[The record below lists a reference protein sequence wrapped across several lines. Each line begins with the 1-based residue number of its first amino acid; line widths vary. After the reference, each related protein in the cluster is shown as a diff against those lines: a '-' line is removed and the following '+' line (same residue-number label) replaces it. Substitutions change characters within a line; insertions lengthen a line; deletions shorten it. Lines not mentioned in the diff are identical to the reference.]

1 MNTTSPNF
9 WYKSSIFLKYLISN
23 ATSPTYLLMKNHLFI
38 LRSQRPNFHD
48 FYVFWGM
55 MTKTG
60 IFTKICENRWGTKIE
75 FGHEN
80 SWKQMGYKIGV
91 LARKIRENK
100 CCTKNRILAQKIRE
114 INCSTKIQLG
124 HEKSWKQ
131 MGYKIGVLARKMR
144 GIKRWRIRVRAPSI
158 LRSKR
163 KQNKLLI
170 DFWFWILRFKKCD
183 R

>member
-1 MNTTSPNF
+1 MN
-9 WYKSSIFLKYLISN
+9 
-23 ATSPTYLLMKNHLFI
+23 NHLFI
-38 LRSQRPNFHD
+38 LRSQRPD
-48 FYVFWGM
+48 FSRFLRFLGYDD
-55 MTKTG
+55 
-60 IFTKICENRWGTKIE
+60 ENGH
-75 FGHEN
+75 FHEN
-80 SWKQMGYKIGV
+80 LWKQMGYKIGI
-91 LARKIRENK
+91 LAQKIRENK

-170 DFWFWILRFKKCD
+170 DFWFWILKFKKCD